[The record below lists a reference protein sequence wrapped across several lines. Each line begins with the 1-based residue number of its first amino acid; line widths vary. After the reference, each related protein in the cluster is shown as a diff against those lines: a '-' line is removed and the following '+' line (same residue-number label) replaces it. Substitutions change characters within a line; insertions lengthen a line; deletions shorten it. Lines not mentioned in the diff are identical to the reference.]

1 MIADLLRSKDEGYQT
16 PEGWDYVRKN
26 KNKFLIE
33 QEEDLMYQHQAAA
46 KCIGPCFT
54 AMDTA
59 VVNTGESEC
68 MTNCIS
74 KSNETKSLFLYL
86 KLGGKN

>member
-1 MIADLLRSKDEGYQT
+1 MLRGKDEEIKLPKGY
-16 PEGWDYVRKN
+16 EYVKAN
-26 KNKFLIE
+26 KNKFLLE
-33 QEEDLMYQHQAAA
+33 LEEDGKYQHEAAA

-54 AMDTA
+54 AMSTS

-74 KSNETKSLFLYL
+74 KSIETRSLFLYL
-86 KLGGKN
+86 KHGGK